1 MKLKEHIPH
10 IIKEHK
16 TTCAVVAVIIIV
28 FSYIIGV

>member
-16 TTCAVVAVIIIV
+16 TTCAVVAVIRIDLAIE
-28 FSYIIGV
+28 

>member
-16 TTCAVVAVIIIV
+16 KEIAIADIILLVAIII
-28 FSYIIGV
+28 